1 MAQHKIKPENGKYKL
16 AGSKD
21 AELEGIDDNK
31 YDVFT
36 ETEKLEKARNDFPMY
51 DWFVSYVIKDK
62 NGHEVRG
69 LPEYTMKI
77 DRPDSPE
84 SKLYY
89 YFEGSA
95 HLLSYDDTD
104 DKGNKKRVK
113 VKLTVGDPPTGQYP

>member
-1 MAQHKIKPENGKYKL
+1 MAQNKIKPENGKYKL
-16 AGSKD
+16 GGSKD
-21 AELEGIDDNK
+21 ADLEGIDDNK

-36 ETEKLEKARNDFPMY
+36 ETEKLEKARSDFPMY

-62 NGHEVRG
+62 DGHEVRD
-69 LPEYTMKI
+69 LPEYMMKI
-77 DRPDSPE
+77 DKPDSPD

-89 YFEGSA
+89 YLDGSA

-113 VKLTVGDPPTGQYP
+113 AKLTVGDPPNGLYP